1 MKDFYYYL
9 VHNSEKSESTWN
21 LINVVQD
28 VLWNSEYNN
37 LSLESEIKRCK
48 IQLVN
53 KNTARKQLGENVY
66 LDSN

>member
-9 VHNSEKSESTWN
+9 VHNSEKLESTWN

-53 KNTARKQLGENVY
+53 KNTTRKQLGENVY